1 MPLTTVTLWP
11 FFFARPASDI
21 SPPVAS
27 PSLMAPAASLARCEL
42 GMGVDERLPWTEPVA
57 CFLALFRE
65 DSFPLDSISERLGEP
80 GRLRLLLFLPSG
92 RAFGLPD
99 VGPAPLVALPDAA
112 SAAALSPSSCLT
124 SFSSSES
131 SSDWKLVSLALNH
144 GTGDLT
150 EESRLSESSRSCL

>member
-1 MPLTTVTLWP
+1 MTLWA

-42 GMGVDERLPWTEPVA
+42 GIGVDERLPWTEPVA

-65 DSFPLDSISERLGEP
+65 DSFPLDSISERFGDP
-80 GRLRLLLFLPSG
+80 GRLRLLPFLPSE
-92 RAFGLPD
+92 RAFGLPEL
-99 VGPAPLVALPDAA
+99 GPAPFATLPDAA
-112 SAAALSPSSCLT
+112 SAPAFSPSSCLT
-124 SFSSSES
+124 SFSLSSSES
-131 SSDWKLVSLALNH
+131 SSDWELVSLALNH
-144 GTGDLT
+144 GPGDLT